1 MSSQMIRI
9 WQEIF
14 LLYKI
19 GGMQMN
25 IYKYAMKMEKDSENY
40 YSELA
45 NKTDDAGLQNILK
58 MLASDEVKHYNII
71 EKMMKTDTSAEF
83 AETGILRNAKDIF
96 IKIKRKN
103 IVFNFDLPQADFY
116 RKAQEFE
123 EKSYKFYLEMS
134 DKVEIKAQKKIFLK
148 LAEEEKKHMFLLEN
162 LVEFVSRPE
171 TWIEDAEF
179 NHLDDY

>member
-96 IKIKRKN
+96 IKIKGKN

-162 LVEFVSRPE
+162 LLEFVSRPE

>member
-1 MSSQMIRI
+1 
-9 WQEIF
+9 
-14 LLYKI
+14 
-19 GGMQMN
+19 MN

-40 YSELA
+40 YNELA
-45 NKTDDAGLQNILK
+45 NKTDDAGLRNILK

-71 EKMMKTDTSAEF
+71 EQMIKTDVNVEL
-83 AETGILRNAKDIF
+83 AETGILKNAKNIF
-96 IKIKRKN
+96 IKIKGKN
-103 IVFNFDLPQADFY
+103 IVFDFDLPQADFY

-134 DKVEIKAQKKIFLK
+134 DKVEIKSQKKIFLK
-148 LAEEEKKHMFLLEN
+148 LAGEEKKHMFLLEN

>member
-1 MSSQMIRI
+1 
-9 WQEIF
+9 
-14 LLYKI
+14 
-19 GGMQMN
+19 MN

-58 MLASDEVKHYNII
+58 MLAKDEVKHYNII
-71 EKMMKTDTSAEF
+71 EKMMKTDASAEL
-83 AETGILRNAKDIF
+83 AETNILKNTKNIF
-96 IKIKRKN
+96 IKIKGKN
-103 IVFNFDLPQADFY
+103 IVFNFDLAQVDFY
-116 RKAQEFE
+116 RKAQEIE

-134 DKVEIKAQKKIFLK
+134 DKVEIKSQKKIFLK

-162 LVEFVSRPE
+162 LIEFVSRPE
-171 TWIEDAEF
+171 TWIENAEF